1 MKKAFSMIMG
11 LVVLAAFIGTF
22 LFLFQK
28 SRPRA
33 EAVRTATPRVTD
45 IVNKIVATGS
55 VQPRKEIEIKSQVSG
70 IINTIAAKEGQE
82 VRTGEI
88 LATIRITP
96 DLVQVNEAEA
106 RLAAARITLEDA
118 RQTWRREQR
127 DYERTLKGGALLTDT
142 ESPHLI
148 KLRQAVA
155 DEKAAALALE
165 DARKTFRREKE
176 LFDQKIATAS
186 QLQDKQHLLDQAVE
200 AHKKAQDLHQLIH
213 EETIEVAESAFQ
225 KAELDRRQAV
235 EALAAAERHLQLV
248 REGETSEH
256 AEESNTLIRSTIDG
270 MVLEIPVKT
279 GTHIIESNPQNPGTT
294 IAVVADMNDM
304 VFKGQIDETD
314 IGKIRKGMDLSLTIG
329 AIEGESFAATIE
341 QIAPKGKSVE
351 GTIQF
356 DVEARVTPKS
366 GRFIRAGYSASAD
379 IILDQRDQV
388 LAVEEGNLLFE
399 GGQSFAFVATADG
412 GFERREIRTGL
423 SDGIHIEVL
432 DGLVAG
438 DRIKVL
444 GVRPTH

>member
-1 MKKAFSMIMG
+1 MG
-11 LVVLAAFIGTF
+11 LLVVAAFAGTF

-33 EAVRTATPRVTD
+33 EAVHTTTPRTTD
-45 IVNKIVATGS
+45 IVKKIVATGS

-70 IINTIAAKEGQE
+70 IIDTIAAKEGQA
-82 VRTGEI
+82 VKSGEI

-96 DLVQVNEAEA
+96 DLIQVNEAEA
-106 RLAAARITLEDA
+106 RLAKARIALEDA
-118 RQTWRREQR
+118 QQTWRREQR
-127 DYERTLKGGALLTDT
+127 DFERTLKGGALLTDT

-148 KLRQAVA
+148 KLRQAAA
-155 DEKAAALALE
+155 DEKTAALALA
-165 DARKTFRREKE
+165 DARKTYRREKG

-186 QLQDKQHLLDQAVE
+186 QLQDKKHLLDQAVE
-200 AHKKAQDLHQLIH
+200 AHKRAQDLHRLIR
-213 EETIEVAESAFQ
+213 EETIEAAESAFQ
-225 KAELDRRQAV
+225 KAEMDRRQAT

-248 REGETSEH
+248 REGETAEM

-294 IAVVADMNDM
+294 IAVVADMHDM

-329 AIEGESFAATIE
+329 AMEGEIFIATIE

-356 DVEARVTPKS
+356 DVEARVAPKE

-379 IILDQRDQV
+379 IILDRRDKV
-388 LAVEEGNLLFE
+388 LAVEEGNLIFE
-399 GGQSFAFVATADG
+399 GEKSYAFVATADG

-432 DGLVAG
+432 AGLRAG

-444 GVRPTH
+444 Q